1 MRPIK
6 LLAPTLLAAA
16 IAFPAASNAA
26 LITHS
31 SALWSQHAHFAKVR
45 AGKRA
50 TVPQTTGAGCTSSAS
65 ASPVASTGKRGAAS
79 FRPKFSGK
87 AARGNPKPATPLPCA
102 GATPPTGSGTGAPPV
117 DVAELLPEVFG
128 PEPFNETGTP
138 PPPGPT
144 PETEPPSPGNPPGP
158 QESPMLGEVSDPPG
172 MPWID
177 DPGLVPQCITGL
189 ESSCPPGAPLPPVTE
204 PLDSPPLPTPPA
216 FMVGPLDLDGPA
228 EDSPGA
234 AQVSQV
240 PEPQSL
246 GLLGLG
252 LAALGYQRRRCRRR
266 ACDL

>member
-31 SALWSQHAHFAKVR
+31 SALWSQHAHFSKVR

-138 PPPGPT
+138 PPPAPRLKR
-144 PETEPPSPGNPPGP
+144 NPHHRAIRP
-158 QESPMLGEVSDPPG
+158 D
-172 MPWID
+172 
-177 DPGLVPQCITGL
+177 
-189 ESSCPPGAPLPPVTE
+189 
-204 PLDSPPLPTPPA
+204 
-216 FMVGPLDLDGPA
+216 
-228 EDSPGA
+228 
-234 AQVSQV
+234 
-240 PEPQSL
+240 
-246 GLLGLG
+246 
-252 LAALGYQRRRCRRR
+252 RRNRRCSARYLIRPACPGSMIRDWCRNASPDSNRPARREHHCHR
-266 ACDL
+266 